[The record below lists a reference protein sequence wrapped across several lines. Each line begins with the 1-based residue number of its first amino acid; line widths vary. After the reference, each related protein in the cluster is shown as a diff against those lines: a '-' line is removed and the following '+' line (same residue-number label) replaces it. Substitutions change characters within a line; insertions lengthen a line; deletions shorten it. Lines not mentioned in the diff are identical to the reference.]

1 MIWHGSTGIVKCH
14 HSDRAG
20 NCVPLANN
28 PPGLRGGKQA
38 GLRKGTAQGQ
48 ACSAQPILPKFL
60 SLPGVQTHMNPRGAR
75 SVLGQGKPQDLC
87 RLCPSLISEESH
99 KGASQQNLAHGQEL
113 PPRRCHS
120 PAQGE
125 GAEPQAGPGC
135 AGDALRHRSTQ
146 PTTRGWKRA
155 WFPRDEAD
163 EEITLSCQ
171 GKAFSSPGVSDHSEQ
186 HGRRALNA
194 GMLAL
199 CPPWGTGSGSSHLL
213 EAQPC
218 SGLCLT
224 QTQQFLQ
231 GWSSQQRPG
240 LPWAGGHGAPEPALH
255 PPPWHQGHSESSEL
269 EEEFPFPSQNLSLRE
284 SSCPVLSPA
293 RP

>member
-1 MIWHGSTGIVKCH
+1 M
-14 HSDRAG
+14 AG

-171 GKAFSSPGVSDHSEQ
+171 GKAFSSPWGLRSLRAAWQEGSE
-186 HGRRALNA
+186 RRDVGSVPTL
-194 GMLAL
+194 GDRL
-199 CPPWGTGSGSSHLL
+199 CQQPSIGS
-213 EAQPC
+213 
-218 SGLCLT
+218 
-224 QTQQFLQ
+224 
-231 GWSSQQRPG
+231 
-240 LPWAGGHGAPEPALH
+240 PALLRAVSH
-255 PPPWHQGHSESSEL
+255 TDTTIPAGLEL
-269 EEEFPFPSQNLSLRE
+269 PIATRAALGWWPQSPRA
-284 SSCPVLSPA
+284 SPA
-293 RP
+293 PPHPGTRGTARAQSSRRNSHFLPKACP